1 MALIRAEARAA
12 LHPWREVIA
21 AAALGLFGL
30 WLVALG
36 GYLLVPLGSLA
47 IGLAAVWGVQARRR
61 MRFSQ
66 RVEAPG
72 MVEVDEG
79 QVGYLGPSFGGFVA
93 LPDLVEIR
101 VVVIHGKRLWRLKQA
116 DGQALLIPVAATGA
130 EKLFDAFSTLPG
142 LDTEALVEAAS
153 GKDGEGMVWRRDRN
167 GLRLV
172 QN

>member
-1 MALIRAEARAA
+1 MALIRAEAKAA

-21 AAALGLFGL
+21 AGGLGLFGL
-30 WLVALG
+30 WLVVLG
-36 GYLLVPLGSLA
+36 GYLLVPLGALA
-47 IGLAAVWGVQARRR
+47 IGLATIWGVQARRR

-79 QVGYLGPSFGGFVA
+79 QVGYLGPTFGGFVA
-93 LPDLVEIR
+93 LPDLVELR
-101 VVVIHGKRLWRLKQA
+101 VVVIHGKRLWRLKQS

-130 EKLFDAFSTLPG
+130 EKLFDAFGTLPG
-142 LDTEALVEAAS
+142 MDTEALVEAAS
-153 GKDGEGMVWRRDRN
+153 GKDGDGVVWRRGPT

-172 QN
+172 GN